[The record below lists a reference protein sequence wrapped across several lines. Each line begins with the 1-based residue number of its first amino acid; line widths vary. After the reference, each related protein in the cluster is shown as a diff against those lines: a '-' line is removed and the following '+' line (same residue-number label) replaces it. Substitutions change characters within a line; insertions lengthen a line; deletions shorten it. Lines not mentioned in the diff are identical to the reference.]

1 MSQGNILVVDDDKN
15 LLELIQM
22 RLESED
28 YQVVATAEEEE
39 ALEVAKEQAFDLSI
53 IDLQLTNRNGISLM
67 EDVHQINPD
76 LPVIILTAFGSI
88 ESAVEAMTKGAYSYL
103 SKPFDHH
110 KLLFQ
115 VEKAV
120 ENRRLTSEIKRL
132 KNLVNEKYDFTN
144 IVAKSEKM
152 QAVLMQVSLIA
163 KTDS

>member
-67 EDVHQINPD
+67 DDVHQINPD
-76 LPVIILTAFGSI
+76 LPVIILTAF
-88 ESAVEAMTKGAYSYL
+88 
-103 SKPFDHH
+103 
-110 KLLFQ
+110 
-115 VEKAV
+115 
-120 ENRRLTSEIKRL
+120 
-132 KNLVNEKYDFTN
+132 
-144 IVAKSEKM
+144 
-152 QAVLMQVSLIA
+152 
-163 KTDS
+163 